1 MITGSMRYGKSL
13 FGKKISKKN
22 IHEMDELDMSTQLV
36 VTEVQQDIKRILGL
50 LYNMQSDVNKLKVDM
65 KQLKSERG
73 FARESDSASL
83 SDLGEEDAMLNTMKT

>member
-1 MITGSMRYGKSL
+1 MRYGKSL

-22 IHEMDELDMSTQLV
+22 IHEMDELDKSTQLV

-50 LYNMQSDVNKLKVDM
+50 LYNMQSDVNKLTTDM
-65 KQLKSERG
+65 KQLKGERG
-73 FARESDSASL
+73 FATESDSASL